1 MLKRRIR
8 NLCILLALVMSF
20 SCFCSCGKKDS
31 ASLSADNVDIWSCH
45 ASIKVLQS
53 FLDKNGEEYTDPT
66 YYDDVKEEAKVSIVM
81 ARGEY
86 EGAQIII
93 TPEVDVDY
101 YDVKMSDLKTSDG
114 SAVISG
120 DQISVYHEKYLTVE
134 KNGEKN
140 GAPLGCYPDALVPLD
155 KIIEYKENKI
165 QKNENQGVYITVE
178 SALDQEV
185 GTYTGT
191 MTIDF
196 KEFTKEIP
204 VSVEVVDFTVN
215 PETHAKSTFLTHWDA
230 EHGELDSSQ
239 RMIDAYTD
247 KLIEYRLA
255 PFDIYTE
262 NDHSDEGILAWVEK
276 AYGLLK
282 NPRLSCLSIPYR
294 EINGSRQNSGPVI
307 DRAIFEKYL
316 HAIAKKSF
324 EEDFNMFKKLIVY
337 NAILDEAIQRKLPDN
352 QILENC
358 EIFNSTVRKVAD
370 ALEADAT
377 ITSSVKAESIA
388 SLRVMPHVCTFWYQ
402 DQYSDYSTDDYV
414 NAYCPKFYYVDTE
427 GERAQYRLDEKS
439 VELWWYGCND
449 PIHPW
454 VDYHLEHTTN
464 LNTRLL
470 SWMQVEYD
478 IAGNLYWAVNDYG
491 LREDYFDNYWD
502 DRLAVSNEG
511 VLFAPGGQY
520 GLDEPLST
528 LRLEGIRDGMEE
540 YEILYAM
547 KQKYKQLG
555 LPADEFV
562 SALSANLYGNAQVLA
577 SVENFVDAR
586 EALLAAAVAA
596 HSPAEL
602 CVIGSTDNGDGTITT
617 EAYIKDGYT
626 LKSNGVELTDRVAHG
641 DGWIYT
647 ATTNLDQSEN
657 YIDLSYEAN
666 GATYSYKK
674 YLGGKVQIISA
685 EDFYECFEEDTT
697 TVTSALVD
705 GTTIG
710 MTGQYARLAVEALN
724 GSSQMISFV
733 CPELNQSANNKA
745 EKIIFTVYNAST
757 EKIPLTLS
765 VKYKKQSLYSAVPQV
780 ILEPKATTLVEI
792 PLANVIWANSGAMEK
807 VRFWFGDTENESS
820 KVVYVK
826 NVLIYSK

>member
-1 MLKRRIR
+1 MWKSRIR
-8 NLCILLALVMSF
+8 NLCIILALVMSF
-20 SCFCSCGKKDS
+20 SCFSSCGKKDPNS
-31 ASLSADNVDIWSCH
+31 VSADNVDIWGCH

-53 FLDKNGEEYTDPT
+53 FLDKNGEEYNDAT
-66 YYDDVKEEAKVSIVM
+66 YYDDVKQDAKVSIVM

-101 YDVKMSDLKTSDG
+101 YDVKVSDLKTSDG
-114 SAVISG
+114 SAVINQ
-120 DQISVYHEKYLTVE
+120 DQISVYHEKYLIVE

-140 GAPLGCYPDALVPLD
+140 GAPLGYYPDAIVPFD

-165 QKNENQGVYITVE
+165 VKNENQGVYMTVE
-178 SALDQEV
+178 SALDQKV

-196 KEFTKEIP
+196 KTYTKDVPI
-204 VSVEVVDFTVN
+204 SVEVVDFTVN
-215 PETHAKSTFLTHWDA
+215 PETHAKSTFLTNWNAHHA
-230 EHGELDSSQ
+230 ELDTSQ

-255 PFDIYTE
+255 PFGIYKE
-262 NDHSDEGILAWVEK
+262 NDHSDQGIQAWLEK
-276 AYGLLK
+276 AYALLK
-282 NPRLSCLSIPYR
+282 NPRLSCLSIPYK
-294 EINGSRQNSGPVI
+294 EVAGSKGTVI
-307 DRAIFEKYL
+307 DRGIFEKYL
-316 HAIAKKSF
+316 YAIAKKSF

-337 NAILDEAIQRKLPDN
+337 NVILDEAIQRKLPDE
-352 QILENC
+352 QILENG
-358 EIFNSTVRKVAD
+358 EIFNTTVKKVAD
-370 ALEADAT
+370 ALESDTT
-377 ITSSVKAESIA
+377 ITSSVKAEAIA

-402 DQYSDYSTDDYV
+402 DKYSDYNTDAYI
-414 NAYCPKFYYVDTE
+414 NAYCPKFYFVDTE

-449 PIHPW
+449 PIHPY

-470 SWMQVEYD
+470 SWMQAEYD

-491 LREDYFDNYWD
+491 LKEDYYDNYWD

-520 GLDEPLST
+520 GLDEPVAT

-547 KQKYKQLG
+547 KQKYKELG

-562 SALSANLYGNAQVLA
+562 SALSSSLYSSAQVLA

-602 CVIGSTDNGDGTITT
+602 CIISSTDNGDGTITT
-617 EAYIKDGYT
+617 KAYIKDGYE
-626 LKSNGVELTDRVAHG
+626 LKSNGKTLTDRVAHG
-641 DGWIYT
+641 EGWIYT
-647 ATTNLDQSEN
+647 TTTNLDQNEN
-657 YIDLSYEAN
+657 YIDLSYEAD
-666 GATYSYKK
+666 GTTYSYTK
-674 YLGGKVQIISA
+674 YVGGKAQIISA
-685 EDFYECFEEDTT
+685 ENFYDCFEEDTA
-697 TVTSALVD
+697 TVTPTLVD
-705 GTTIG
+705 GETIG
-710 MTGQYARLAVEALN
+710 MTGQYARLAIDALD
-724 GSSQMISFV
+724 GSSQMISFISS
-733 CPELNQSANNKA
+733 ELNEAANKNA
-745 EKIIFTVYNAST
+745 EKVIFTIYNASA
-757 EKIPLTLS
+757 EEIPLTLS
-765 VKYKKQSLYSAVPQV
+765 VKYKKQSIYSARPQA
-780 ILEPKATTLVEI
+780 ILKPKTTTLVEI
-792 PLANVIWANSGAMEK
+792 PLANVQWATMGAMEK
-807 VRFWFGDTENESS
+807 VRLWFGDTDNEGS

-826 NVLIYSK
+826 NVLIYGK

>member
-1 MLKRRIR
+1 MWTKRIR
-8 NLCILLALVMSF
+8 SLCALLALVLSF
-20 SCFCSCGKKDS
+20 SCFFSCKPQNS
-31 ASLSADNVDIWSCH
+31 TSVSADNVDIWSCH

-66 YYDDVKEEAKVSIVM
+66 YYEDVKEDAKVSIVM
-81 ARGEY
+81 ARCEY

-101 YDVKMSDLKTSDG
+101 YDVKMSDLKTADG
-114 SAVISG
+114 SATIDG
-120 DQISVYHEKYLTVE
+120 DQIRIYHEKYLTVQ
-134 KNGEKN
+134 KNGEMN
-140 GAPLGCYPDALVPLD
+140 GAPLGYYPDALVPLD
-155 KIIEYKENKI
+155 KIKEYKENKI
-165 QKNENQGVYITVE
+165 EKNENQGIYMTVE
-178 SALDQEV
+178 SSLDQEV

-191 MTIDF
+191 MIIDF
-196 KEFTKEIP
+196 ETYEKEIP

-215 PETHAKSTFLTHWDA
+215 PETHAKSTFLTHWNA
-230 EHGELDSSQ
+230 WHGELDTSQ

-276 AYGLLK
+276 AYGLLE
-282 NPRLSCLSIPYR
+282 NPRLSCLSIPYK
-294 EINGSRQNSGPVI
+294 EVGGSAGTVI
-307 DRAIFEKYL
+307 DRGIFEKYL
-316 HAIAKKSF
+316 YAIAKKSF

-337 NAILDEAIQRKLPDN
+337 NAILDEAIQRKLPDE

-370 ALEADAT
+370 ELAADAT

-402 DQYSDYSTDDYV
+402 DKYSDYSTDRYV
-414 NAYCPKFYYVDTE
+414 NAYCPKFYFVDTE
-427 GERAQYRLDEKS
+427 GEREQYRLDEKS

-449 PIHPW
+449 PIHPY
-454 VDYHLEHTTN
+454 VDYHLEHSTN

-491 LREDYFDNYWD
+491 LREDYYDNYWD
-502 DRLAVSNEG
+502 DGLAVSNEG

-520 GLDEPLST
+520 GLDEPVAT

-547 KQKYKQLG
+547 KQKYKELG

-562 SALSANLYGNAQVLA
+562 SALSSNLYSSAQVLA

-602 CVIGSTDNGDGTITT
+602 CIISSTDNGDGTITT

-626 LKSNGVELTDRVAHG
+626 LKSNGVALTNRVAHG

-647 ATTNLDQSEN
+647 ATTNLDQNEN
-657 YIDLSYEAN
+657 YIDLSYQAN
-666 GATYSYKK
+666 GTTYSYKK
-674 YLGGKVQIISA
+674 YLGGKAQIISA
-685 EDFYECFEEDTT
+685 EDFYQCFEEDTT
-697 TVTSALVD
+697 MVTPTLVD

-710 MTGQYARLAVEALN
+710 LTGQYSRLAVDAIN
-724 GSSQMISFV
+724 GSSQMISFI
-733 CPELNQSANNKA
+733 CPELNEAANKNA
-745 EKIIFTVYNAST
+745 EKVIFTIYNAST
-757 EKIPLTLS
+757 EEIPLTLS
-765 VKYKKQSLYSAVPQV
+765 VKYKKQSIYSARPQV

-792 PLANVIWANSGAMEK
+792 PLANVMWANSGAMEK
-807 VRFWFGDTENESS
+807 VRFWFGDTQNEGS
-820 KVVYVK
+820 KVIYVK
-826 NVLIYSK
+826 NVLIYGK